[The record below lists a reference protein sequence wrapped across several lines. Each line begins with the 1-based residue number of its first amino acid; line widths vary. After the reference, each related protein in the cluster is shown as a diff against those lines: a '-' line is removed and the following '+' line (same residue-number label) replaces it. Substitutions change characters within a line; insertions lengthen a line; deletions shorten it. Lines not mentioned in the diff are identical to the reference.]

1 MKQSRER
8 KMNKFKWKLVFTFL
22 FILLAACNTPAQD
35 QTSNNVSTQSTP
47 LKTLQPPAVN
57 KETQNTE
64 EAINETLEAEEKIPT
79 PQGTIQAVIST
90 GYLNLRSGPGVA
102 FTFLG
107 SYPNETEIKV
117 LERAPGNEW
126 LRVEL
131 QDGKTGWMSAA
142 YLTVQGDLKQIPL
155 GTVTDA
161 QVVTGKI
168 IDSVGESIEGIQLAL
183 GQNYFAPEFQ
193 IATISD
199 ENGEFFI
206 YLPPQAVGAANIQII
221 GINCQS
227 KIVNSNCN
235 LETHFIYNEFVET
248 TLPSQYPILFLYEKA
263 TTKIEGIVT
272 DANGKPVSIRV
283 DARRTDGARSFTVS
297 DSQGKFSLPVGQ
309 GTWQV
314 KTILYEPVREGEP
327 VIVNITP
334 SKPSPETI
342 ILAPPLT
349 QTEG

>member
-1 MKQSRER
+1 
-8 KMNKFKWKLVFTFL
+8 MNKFKWKLVFTLL

-35 QTSNNVSTQSTP
+35 QTSQTISTQSTTSQ
-47 LKTLQPPAVN
+47 TLQPPEVVN
-57 KETQNTE
+57 EPQDVNEVLDKTPEIE
-64 EAINETLEAEEKIPT
+64 EVVPT

-107 SYPNETEIKV
+107 SYPNDTEIKV
-117 LERAPGNEW
+117 MERAPGNEW

-142 YLTVQGDLKQIPL
+142 YLKLQGELKQIPL
-155 GTVTDA
+155 ATVTDA

-168 IDSVGESIEGIQLAL
+168 IDSNGEPVEGIQLAL

-193 IATISD
+193 IATVSD
-199 ENGEFFI
+199 EHGNFYI

-235 LETHFIYNEFVET
+235 LETHFIYNTFVET

-263 TTKIEGIVT
+263 TTKIEGTVT
-272 DANGKPVSIRV
+272 DADGKPVSIRV
-283 DARRTDGARSFTVS
+283 NARRSDGARSFTVS
-297 DSQGKFSLPVGQ
+297 DSLGKFSLPAGQ

-314 KTILYEPVREGEP
+314 RTILYEPTREGEA
-327 VIVNITP
+327 VFVNITP
-334 SKPSPETI
+334 SEPSPKAI
-342 ILAPPLT
+342 NLAPPA
-349 QTEG
+349 QNEKKE

>member
-1 MKQSRER
+1 
-8 KMNKFKWKLVFTFL
+8 MNKFKWKLVFAL
-22 FILLAACNTPAQD
+22 LIILLAACNTPSQD
-35 QTSNNVSTQSTP
+35 QTSQNVGTQNTP
-47 LKTLQPPAVN
+47 SQTLQPPEVVN
-57 KETQNTE
+57 EPHNAKEALDETPEPE
-64 EAINETLEAEEKIPT
+64 EVVPT

-117 LERAPGNEW
+117 LGRAPGNEW

-142 YLTVQGDLKQIPL
+142 FLTLQGELKQIPQA
-155 GTVTDA
+155 TIADA

-168 IDSVGESIEGIQLAL
+168 IDSSGDPITGIQLAL

-193 IATISD
+193 IATVSD

-206 YLPPQAVGAANIQII
+206 YLPSQAVGAANIQII

-263 TTKIEGIVT
+263 TTKIEGVVT
-272 DANGKPVSIRV
+272 DADGKPVSIRV
-283 DARRTDGARSFTVS
+283 DARRSDGARSFTVS
-297 DSQGKFSLPVGQ
+297 DSLGKFSLPVGQ

-314 KTILYEPVREGEP
+314 RTILYEPTREGEAI
-327 VIVNITP
+327 IVSITP
-334 SKPSPETI
+334 SEPSPKAI
-342 ILAPPLT
+342 NLAPPA
-349 QTEG
+349 QNEKKE

>member
-1 MKQSRER
+1 
-8 KMNKFKWKLVFTFL
+8 MNKFKWKLVVAFL
-22 FILLAACNTPAQD
+22 LILLSACNTPAQD
-35 QTSNNVSTQSTP
+35 QTSQNVGAQSTP
-47 LKTLQPPAVN
+47 AKTLQPPEII

-64 EAINETLEAEEKIPT
+64 EALEETPETAELVPT

-117 LERAPGNEW
+117 LGRAPGSEW

-142 YLTVQGDLKQIPL
+142 YLTLQGDIKQIPL
-155 GTVTDA
+155 AAVTEA

-168 IDSVGESIEGIQLAL
+168 IDSSGEPIEGIQLAL

-206 YLPPQAVGAANIQII
+206 FLPSQAVGAANIQII

-248 TLPSQYPILFLYEKA
+248 TLPSQHPILFLYEKA
-263 TTKIEGIVT
+263 TAKIEGVVT
-272 DANGKPVSIRV
+272 DADGKPVSIRV

-297 DSQGKFSLPVGQ
+297 DSLGKFSLPAGQ
-309 GTWQV
+309 GIWQV
-314 KTILYEPVREGEP
+314 RTILYEPVREGEA

-334 SKPSPETI
+334 SEPSPESVT
-342 ILAPPLT
+342 LAPPA
-349 QTEG
+349 QTEEQD

>member
-1 MKQSRER
+1 
-8 KMNKFKWKLVFTFL
+8 MNKFKWKLVFAL
-22 FILLAACNTPAQD
+22 LLILLAACKTPAQD
-35 QTSNNVSTQSTP
+35 QTSQNVSTQNTAAQ
-47 LKTLQPPAVN
+47 KLQPPEVVN
-57 KETQNTE
+57 EPRSAKE
-64 EAINETLEAEEKIPT
+64 ALDETPEIVETVPT

-107 SYPNETEIKV
+107 SYPNNTEIKV

-142 YLTVQGDLKQIPL
+142 FLTLQGELKQIPL
-155 GTVTDA
+155 ATVTDA

-168 IDSVGESIEGIQLAL
+168 IDSSGDPITGIQLAL

-193 IATISD
+193 ISTVSD
-199 ENGEFFI
+199 ENGDFYI

-263 TTKIEGIVT
+263 TTKIEGTVT
-272 DANGKPVSIRV
+272 DVDGKPVSIRV
-283 DARRTDGARSFTVS
+283 NARRSDGARSFTVS
-297 DSQGKFSLPVGQ
+297 DSLGKFSLPVGQ

-314 KTILYEPVREGEP
+314 RTILYEPTREGEA

-334 SKPSPETI
+334 SNPAPEAVT
-342 ILAPPLT
+342 LAPPMPAKE
-349 QTEG
+349 QD